1 MPPIS
6 CPVCNRQISDQAKA
20 CPGCGHPL
28 RQTQYMTWDVTE
40 VGWKVHGRERL
51 QELLSEG
58 WQITHEEYED
68 LGTDGDGYSRGV
80 THYDLRKE

>member
-1 MPPIS
+1 
-6 CPVCNRQISDQAKA
+6 
-20 CPGCGHPL
+20 
-28 RQTQYMTWDVTE
+28 MTWDVTE